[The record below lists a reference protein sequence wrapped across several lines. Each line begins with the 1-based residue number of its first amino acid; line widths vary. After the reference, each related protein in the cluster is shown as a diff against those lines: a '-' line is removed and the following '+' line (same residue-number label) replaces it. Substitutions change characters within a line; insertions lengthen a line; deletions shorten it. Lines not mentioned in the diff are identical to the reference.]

1 MRLCDGENTIFQS
14 TMKKP
19 APLKLGAF
27 VAIIAKCKIAKCNID
42 SRVSTVDYFL
52 CCTLTIFFTYRTVH
66 TVQKL
71 YIKKFALRKKEK
83 VYIKNFSSK

>member
-1 MRLCDGENTIFQS
+1 
-14 TMKKP
+14 MKKP

-27 VAIIAKCKIAKCNID
+27 VAIIAKCNID

-71 YIKKFALRKKEK
+71 YIKKFTLRKKEK